1 MVMNIQRKKTK
12 DLTTLVL
19 DGELTIYTVAQV
31 KDMLFADKDSI
42 TDQIAVN
49 LEKVAELDTAGIQ
62 LLLFA
67 KSVYSNINKN
77 LFISSSNELVDSVL
91 DVFDVANIFQKEA

>member
-1 MVMNIQRKKTK
+1 MNIQRKKAK
-12 DLTTLVL
+12 DLTTLIF

-31 KDMLFADKDSI
+31 KDMLFAEKESLTDK
-42 TDQIAVN
+42 IAFD
-49 LEKVAELDTAGIQ
+49 LESVAELDTAGIQ

-67 KSVYSNINKN
+67 QSIFAKMEKK

-91 DVFDVANIFQKEA
+91 DIFDVANLFLKES

>member
-67 KSVYSNINKN
+67 KSVYSNTNKN